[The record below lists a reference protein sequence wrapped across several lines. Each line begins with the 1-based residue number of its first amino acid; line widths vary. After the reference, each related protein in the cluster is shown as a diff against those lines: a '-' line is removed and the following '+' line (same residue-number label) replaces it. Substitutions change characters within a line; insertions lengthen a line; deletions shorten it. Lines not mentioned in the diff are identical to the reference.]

1 MRAREVDE
9 RVSSNVE
16 SLDHHMTEPVSR
28 ELESS
33 PLQPVALVGM
43 HRSGTSMVAKVLHR
57 AGLNLG
63 PESALMPP
71 AEENPE
77 GFFEHLEFVRLNDEI
92 LNAAGAGWDCPP
104 ASNFDWE
111 SSELDWL
118 RERARALADTLSDR
132 VPWGWKDPR
141 TTLSLPF
148 WESVLGPLS
157 VIAVVR
163 NPLEVVTSLHR
174 RNGFSVA
181 LSLTLWRIYAER
193 LLQFTAPVSRL
204 VTHYDAYFTRPDQ
217 EIDRIT
223 AFIGL
228 ATSANGDQGTAP
240 VRPVP
245 ELRHHRKTLL
255 DLQEADFPRDVISL
269 YLQLCRE
276 ADWNESG
283 NANAWPDSSTDDRDQ
298 ERPGSSVALGY
309 GRTDLIRVENEA
321 LRRNNEDFTRALNE
335 RETRIFEL
343 EAALRIHETTRS
355 ELEGI
360 LRERDGRIYE
370 RNTIIQRRDHRIAAL
385 QTEIADLASERDR
398 LRTDVLDLTDQL
410 AASGRALESSAI
422 HERALRE
429 QNVSLHQ
436 AQLNRDAEIM
446 GTLGSVLS
454 RHSVGAPAS
463 IYHRRLVEHIRQRVD
478 ATLPVGARVLVAT
491 YGDQAMLEL
500 GDTLT
505 QSFPRSVPGVSA
517 DYTDISDD
525 DAIGQLKALVAA
537 GAEYLVVPSPALAW
551 LANHPD
557 LSRHLADNHREV
569 VDERGVVTIYA
580 LSNQRVPAPASG
592 RADRREH

>member
-1 MRAREVDE
+1 MTVPD
-9 RVSSNVE
+9 SSE
-16 SLDHHMTEPVSR
+16 S
-28 ELESS
+28 ESS
-33 PLQPVALVGM
+33 SLRPVALVGM
-43 HRSGTSMVAKVLHR
+43 HRSGTSMVAKLLHQ
-57 AGLNLG
+57 AGLKLG

-77 GFFEHLEFVRLNDEI
+77 GLYEHLEFVSLNDEI

-104 ASNFDWE
+104 ESDFDWE

-118 RERARALADTLSDR
+118 RERALALVGTLGDR
-132 VPWGWKDPR
+132 SPWGWKDPR
-141 TTLSLPF
+141 TTLTLPF
-148 WESVLGPLS
+148 WESVLGSLA

-193 LLQFTAPVSRL
+193 LLQFTEPTSRL
-204 VTHYDAYFTRPDQ
+204 VTHYDAYFAQPDR
-217 EIDRIT
+217 EIDRLAT
-223 AFIGL
+223 FIGL
-228 ATSANGDQGTAP
+228 PISSDGGQGSAT
-240 VRPVP
+240 VRPAP

-255 DLQEADFPRDVISL
+255 DLQEANFPHDVVSL
-269 YLQLCRE
+269 YIQLCRE
-276 ADWNESG
+276 AEWDEGG
-283 NANAWPDSSTDDRDQ
+283 NAEAWFDPLTLDSRQGPS
-298 ERPGSSVALGY
+298 ESSIALGY
-309 GRTDLIRVENEA
+309 GRSDLLRVENDA
-321 LRRNNEDFTRALNE
+321 LRRNNEDFTRALSE

-343 EAALRIHETTRS
+343 EAALRIHETTRA

-370 RNTIIQRRDHRIAAL
+370 RNTTIQRRDHRLAAL
-385 QTEIADLASERDR
+385 QAEIDELASERERLRADISELTDR
-398 LRTDVLDLTDQL
+398 LM
-410 AASGRALESSAI
+410 ASGRSLETSVI

-429 QNVSLHQ
+429 QYVSLHQ
-436 AQLNRDAEIM
+436 VQLNRDAEIM

-478 ATLPVGARVLVAT
+478 AALPAAARVLVAT

-500 GDTLT
+500 GNTLT

-525 DAIGQLKALVAA
+525 DAIAQLKALVAA

-551 LANHPD
+551 LANHPA
-557 LSRHLADNHREV
+557 LAQYLADNHGLV

-580 LSNQRVPAPASG
+580 LSNQRVPAPA
-592 RADRREH
+592 